1 MASHLEIETK
11 GDLSMEIENAADDAA
26 PSYSPKEEAALVRR
40 TDIML
45 RPTMWIM
52 YLLSYMDRT
61 NIGNTKI
68 SGMQEDLN
76 LTSDQ
81 YSTCLGVFFIGY
93 VVLEVVLS
101 LVFAPGIL
109 VISSWYKKTEQS
121 KRFGTYIS
129 AAELSGAFRG
139 LTAAGIVDGLEGA
152 HDIRGWRWL
161 FIVEGATT
169 VGFALF
175 AVFILPDFP
184 ATTKRLSERQRYT
197 AVAQLQSD
205 NVTAMTENA
214 ERLSPWQAVLVS
226 VIVGTSTL
234 SYFYSTLVKGLS
246 GTPPLTRSLLWRDV
260 VIAGWPVFSLACSIA
275 VCGVYDYTSRYA
287 LLVLMAAGLWETN
300 GGTLAYA
307 SSAFANMQPQYLF
320 PDSDGPKCIMGFA
333 VISAML
339 AVGVVVFIILHV

>member
-1 MASHLEIETK
+1 
-11 GDLSMEIENAADDAA
+11 MEIENAADDAA

-61 NIGNTKI
+61 NIGNAKI

-93 VVLEVVLS
+93 VVLEH
-101 LVFAPGIL
+101 LVILRALIGCIESGFAPGIL
-109 VISSWYKKTEQS
+109 VISPWYKKTEQS

-169 VGFALF
+169 VGFALL

-197 AVAQLQSD
+197 AVVQLQSD
-205 NVTAMTENA
+205 NVTVMTENA

-246 GTPPLTRSLLWRDV
+246 ATPPLTRSLLWCDV

-275 VCGVYDYTSRYA
+275 VLVNA
-287 LLVLMAAGLWETN
+287 LGN
-300 GGTLAYA
+300 LAQIYG
-307 SSAFANMQPQYLF
+307 SYLF

-339 AVGVVVFIILHV
+339 AVGVVVFIILHVWIRRKAKSIVRHQNSSFDLKGTRHLIWQ

>member
-61 NIGNTKI
+61 NIGNAKI

-93 VVLEVVLS
+93 VVLEVPSNCEKTLS
-101 LVFAPGIL
+101 TLLYCERCIESGFAPGIL
-109 VISSWYKKTEQS
+109 VISPWYKKTEQS

-169 VGFALF
+169 VGFALL

-197 AVAQLQSD
+197 AVVQLQSD
-205 NVTAMTENA
+205 SVTVMTENA
-214 ERLSPWQAVLVS
+214 ERLSPW
-226 VIVGTSTL
+226 
-234 SYFYSTLVKGLS
+234 
-246 GTPPLTRSLLWRDV
+246 
-260 VIAGWPVFSLACSIA
+260 
-275 VCGVYDYTSRYA
+275 
-287 LLVLMAAGLWETN
+287 
-300 GGTLAYA
+300 
-307 SSAFANMQPQYLF
+307 
-320 PDSDGPKCIMGFA
+320 
-333 VISAML
+333 
-339 AVGVVVFIILHV
+339 